1 MNSEVLQFTYI
12 NEIFVVLWLGSSIP
26 KDILLVFKKK
36 KKNLNEYALNETKRN
51 LGLKLSSFLRNNT
64 AWELQE
70 V

>member
-12 NEIFVVLWLGSSIP
+12 NEIFVVLWLRSSIP

-36 KKNLNEYALNETKRN
+36 KKKLNEYALNETKRN

>member
-12 NEIFVVLWLGSSIP
+12 NEIFVVLWLRSSIP
-26 KDILLVFKKK
+26 KDILLVLK

>member
-12 NEIFVVLWLGSSIP
+12 NEIFVVLWLRSSIP
-26 KDILLVFKKK
+26 KDILLVLKKK
-36 KKNLNEYALNETKRN
+36 KKLNEYALNETKRN

>member
-12 NEIFVVLWLGSSIP
+12 NEIFVVLWLRSSIP
-26 KDILLVFKKK
+26 KDILLVLKKK
-36 KKNLNEYALNETKRN
+36 ILNEYALNETKRN

>member
-12 NEIFVVLWLGSSIP
+12 NEIFVVSWLRSNTP
-26 KDILLVFKKK
+26 KDILLVLKKK
-36 KKNLNEYALNETKRN
+36 KLNEYALNETKRN